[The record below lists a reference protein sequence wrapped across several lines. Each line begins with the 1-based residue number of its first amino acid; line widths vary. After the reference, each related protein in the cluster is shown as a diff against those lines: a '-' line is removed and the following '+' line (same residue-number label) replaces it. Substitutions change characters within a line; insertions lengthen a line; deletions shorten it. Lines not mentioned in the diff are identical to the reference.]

1 MEFDELFG
9 LVREYTMEEAGIW
22 EFFSAFQDQFRQIL
36 YLHFHVFVNS
46 RTKSG
51 KYYTY
56 ISMYPLI
63 PGPVQ
68 ANTIQYLHFHVSVNS
83 LDLRLKQC
91 YK

>member
-1 MEFDELFG
+1 MEFDELFD

-46 RTKSG
+46 RTRSG

-63 PGPVQ
+63 RTSSGKYYTVLTFPC
-68 ANTIQYLHFHVSVNS
+68 I
-83 LDLRLKQC
+83 R
-91 YK
+91 

>member
-68 ANTIQYLHFHVSVNS
+68 ANTILTFPCI
-83 LDLRLKQC
+83 R
-91 YK
+91 